1 MERKEYNGWTNYE
14 TWNVKLWMD
23 NDSADQAF
31 WEEETEHV
39 CNHCRGDK
47 FMAIHKL
54 AKQIK
59 DAHLEAAPEVTGT
72 YADLLGAALS
82 EVNWYEIAEH
92 MVDDY
97 ASENPEVFETEEE
110 ES

>member
-1 MERKEYNGWTNYE
+1 MERKDYNGWTNYE

-23 NDSADQAF
+23 NDQSISEYWQEQAEYSCTHF
-31 WEEETEHV
+31 AGREH
-39 CNHCRGDK
+39 
-47 FMAIHKL
+47 AIL
-54 AKQIK
+54 NLRDVLQSS
-59 DAHLEAAPEVTGT
+59 HLESAPELTGT
-72 YADLLGAALS
+72 YADLLNAALS